1 MLLLKHLEL
10 ILDIVTDKLTRWA
23 LFAQGNTLAN
33 DVQRHILCVE
43 CSLDLDHDGLVKIAV
58 SDTQGDYRIV
68 LTEESRMVLVNLLS
82 VPVEETPMSSRWC
95 KGGFY
100 YLDKS
105 KATRS
110 RSLSLHWRAE
120 FDPSNRCCL
129 ICYAHDAAQ
138 ACYNSERNIHW
149 CRIVSGHPLHGCEQ
163 RRSPRCMHDP

>member
-68 LTEESRMVLVNLLS
+68 LTEKSRMVLVNLLS
-82 VPVEETPMSSRWC
+82 VPVEETPMSSRRC
-95 KGGFY
+95 KG
-100 YLDKS
+100 
-105 KATRS
+105 
-110 RSLSLHWRAE
+110 SLLLGQIESDSLKV
-120 FDPSNRCCL
+120 
-129 ICYAHDAAQ
+129 AQ
-138 ACYNSERNIHW
+138 LALE
-149 CRIVSGHPLHGCEQ
+149 G
-163 RRSPRCMHDP
+163 